1 MTEANTPRKISYSF
15 NGHKDIMSVMHNIM
29 HEFISHD
36 CESTKNN
43 INKISTFYYVVI
55 LDPPLCLNPWH
66 KDHEFQNVG
75 GRRR

>member
-1 MTEANTPRKISYSF
+1 MTEANTPSKISYSF

-29 HEFISHD
+29 HELISHD

-43 INKISTFYYVVI
+43 INKISTFYYVVK
-55 LDPPLCLNPWH
+55 LNPWH
-66 KDHEFQNVG
+66 KDHEFRNVG